1 MNPTPLLL
9 AAAGLAFGA
18 PLAAQF
24 AAPVLL
30 HAGSKPLGNKRAFPS
45 PTAHDVD
52 GDGRLDYVIGEL
64 PGRLTYALR
73 LPGDAIAFGP
83 EQQLKDAEGKQLDF
97 GNW

>member
-1 MNPTPLLL
+1 MKTTKLLL
-9 AAAGLAFGA
+9 AAACLGA

-24 AAPVLL
+24 ADPVLL
-30 HAGSKPLGNKRAFPS
+30 HAGKKPLGNKRLYPS
-45 PTAHDVD
+45 PTAHDID
-52 GDGRLDYVIGEL
+52 GDGRLDYVIGDL

-83 EQQLKDAEGKQLDF
+83 EQKLQDAAGAQLDF